1 MTPERAQA
9 YRRVIRTLEQ
19 LGPSKL
25 LEDEKARIREAAD
38 SLIFSSGPL
47 EDAAA
52 FGALWDIEV
61 LSRQLVDSGRWERVT
76 AKRLAEDV
84 AACGLPHSLEL
95 RAA

>member
-9 YRRVIRTLEQ
+9 YRRVIRTLEE

-25 LEDEKARIREAAD
+25 LDVEQDLIRDAAD

-52 FGALWDIEV
+52 FGALWDVEV
-61 LSRQLVDSGRWERVT
+61 LCRQLVESGRWERVT
-76 AKRLAEDV
+76 ARTLADDV
-84 AACGLPHSLEL
+84 AACGLRHSPEL
-95 RAA
+95 KAA

>member
-25 LEDEKARIREAAD
+25 LDDEKARIRDAAD
-38 SLIFSSGPL
+38 SLIFSAGPL
-47 EDAAA
+47 EDADA
-52 FGALWDIEV
+52 FGALWDVEV
-61 LSRQLVDSGRWERVT
+61 LCSHLVDSGRWERVT
-76 AKRLAEDV
+76 ARRLAEDV
-84 AACGLPHSLEL
+84 AACGLPHSAEL